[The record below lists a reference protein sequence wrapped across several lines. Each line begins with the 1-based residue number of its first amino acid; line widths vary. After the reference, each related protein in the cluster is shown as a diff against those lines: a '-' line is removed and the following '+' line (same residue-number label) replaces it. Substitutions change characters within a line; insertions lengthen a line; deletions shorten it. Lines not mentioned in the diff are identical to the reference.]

1 MTSVTAFNEMMG
13 QFIDE
18 LQQTFPE
25 EKGLKK
31 CRSAFDL
38 MKDTNPRLVVDG
50 FMSNV
55 MPYADKIS
63 SKDETFF
70 IEESK
75 NLDFMKGVN
84 LEKHWGGCSEN
95 TKDAIWQYVQTLY
108 MLGTTIKTIPA
119 DTLNMIEKVA
129 KQCADN
135 MGDDANSMDEAQL
148 MKTMQGMLGGM
159 LGNGK
164 K

>member
-38 MKDTNPRLVVDG
+38 MKSTNPRLVVDG

-55 MPYADKIS
+55 MAYADKIS

-70 IEESK
+70 INESK

-84 LEKHWGGCSEN
+84 LKEHWGGCSEN

-119 DTLNMIEKVA
+119 DTLNMIEKLLSNVLIIWA
-129 KQCADN
+129 
-135 MGDDANSMDEAQL
+135 
-148 MKTMQGMLGGM
+148 TMPIVWTKLN
-159 LGNGK
+159 L
-164 K
+164 